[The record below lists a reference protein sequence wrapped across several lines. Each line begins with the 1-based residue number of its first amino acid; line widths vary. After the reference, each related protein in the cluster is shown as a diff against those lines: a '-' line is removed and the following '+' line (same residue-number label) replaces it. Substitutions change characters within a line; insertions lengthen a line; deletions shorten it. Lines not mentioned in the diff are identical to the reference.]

1 MQQRITELES
11 QDKIPDNSSVVS
23 EQENTILQLR
33 AEAESLKESNERLET
48 RLKKAQTDIKEQ
60 QQQKKD
66 QALKMA
72 KAVKDSMMQAND
84 DKKSIK
90 ELQSKLEL
98 LAKTET

>member
-1 MQQRITELES
+1 
-11 QDKIPDNSSVVS
+11 
-23 EQENTILQLR
+23 LR

-72 KAVKDSMMQAND
+72 KAVKDSMM
-84 DKKSIK
+84 
-90 ELQSKLEL
+90 
-98 LAKTET
+98 